1 MTPRIRTYLL
11 SVAAGILLAVL
22 LVVVVLPR
30 FRPHVFSGT
39 VIQSQTAAPSVDLVT
54 STGERASLRDFEDKV
69 VVLYFGYTFCPD
81 VCPTTLSTIKKAV
94 DKLGDK
100 SDDVQVIMVSVDP
113 ERDSPELLRDYL
125 SFFDS
130 RFLGMT
136 GTEVEV
142 AEVAT
147 VYGVFF
153 QAEEGTVDTGYL
165 VSHTA
170 NLMVVDR
177 EGYLKLIIPPD
188 ATSDQIASDLDYLL

>member
-100 SDDVQVIMVSVDP
+100 SDDVPVIMVSVDP

-153 QAEEGTVDTGYL
+153 LAEEGTVDTGYL